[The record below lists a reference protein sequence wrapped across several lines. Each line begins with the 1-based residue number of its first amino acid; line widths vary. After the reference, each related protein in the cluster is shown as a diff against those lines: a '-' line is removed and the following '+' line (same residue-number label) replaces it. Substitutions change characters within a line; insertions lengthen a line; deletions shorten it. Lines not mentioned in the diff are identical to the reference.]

1 MRLIYRE
8 ENKNGSIKMIGPL
21 KTILLN
27 FEPKTAFLRQ
37 FLAFLFSICKKW
49 PHGNS

>member
-1 MRLIYRE
+1 
-8 ENKNGSIKMIGPL
+8 MIGPL

-37 FLAFLFSICKKW
+37 FLAFYFLYVKNGHMEIVNMQRLISS
-49 PHGNS
+49 GLTE